1 KRLLHVVYY
10 MLNSSL
16 IIFLVNDIWIR
27 SLQVRN
33 ISFVLLLGAFMC
45 YVGYVVVCYR
55 TALRKHLDQ
64 GMKLTFISLSFMSI
78 LFALSFANTLVGH
91 SYKPNMIIAFGFA
104 FFAGFVSTI
113 IMGQTFKTVPF
124 IVWMHVT
131 SPNKLP
137 EVMPKDLFNERWVKG
152 HMLLYLPGFLSFLS
166 GILFKQT
173 IILYT
178 GSVLMVVASAWYLLH
193 VSLVVSKLWRY
204 D

>member
-113 IMGQTFKTVPF
+113 IMGQTFKT
-124 IVWMHVT
+124 
-131 SPNKLP
+131 LP
-137 EVMPKDLFNERWVKG
+137 LSCG
-152 HMLLYLPGFLSFLS
+152 CTLPAPINS
-166 GILFKQT
+166 
-173 IILYT
+173 
-178 GSVLMVVASAWYLLH
+178 
-193 VSLVVSKLWRY
+193 RR
-204 D
+204 